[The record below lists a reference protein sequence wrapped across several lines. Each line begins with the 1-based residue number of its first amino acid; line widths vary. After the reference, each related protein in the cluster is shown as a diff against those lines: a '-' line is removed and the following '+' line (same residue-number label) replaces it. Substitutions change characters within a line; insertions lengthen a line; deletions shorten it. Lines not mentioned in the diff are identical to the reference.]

1 MKKVS
6 TWKSIFFLLTLSVL
20 VLLGGNRQV
29 SAAAK
34 CRVTFANYEGKVT
47 TDTYRNWAK
56 TVNSGQTITLPNYSR
71 SGYRC
76 YWEIRTG
83 NKVQKYRP
91 GTKYKVTKSVKFC
104 LQKYKIY
111 EIRFYTGDGKKEYT
125 TLRKRPV
132 KGEMIAL
139 PSVPGSS
146 SKTGLGW
153 ETSVKDKNYKKA
165 GTKIKVTGYMKFYAR
180 SKNVT
185 GVKLYKYNGQLWKT
199 IPANTDSTLKF
210 PSVNLGS
217 ANMCLGWSRNKGART
232 PEYYAGDNI
241 PTKNGKYY
249 MVVFGPEDEKA
260 PTYVRKPLKYD
271 KVYFVGDSRTV
282 HMEQVLGSRKPS
294 NVEFVAKSGRG
305 LSWFKENTNS
315 GGYKMLW
322 RKINKLYHSSGG
334 KAKQAVI
341 INLGINDIY
350 SGASYL
356 ATLNAYIDYM
366 RKVSRGLKKD
376 FKCDVY
382 YMAVNPVNSAMIK
395 AYGGVYRTEKQVLEF
410 NKKIY
415 SGLCSGRNKYFTY
428 IDVCTPL
435 RKYGWRSRQG
445 DGGLYDGLHYSNRTY
460 FRIYDYCIKFLN
472 K

>member
-153 ETSVKDKNYKKA
+153 ATSVKDKNYKKA

-350 SGASYL
+350 SGASYS

>member
-139 PSVPGSS
+139 PSVPRSS

-153 ETSVKDKNYKKA
+153 STSVKDKNYKKA

-180 SKNVT
+180 TKTIT
-185 GVKLYKYNGQLWKT
+185 GVKLYKYNGQFWKT

-217 ANMCLGWSRNKGART
+217 ANMCLGWSRKIGART
-232 PEYYAGDNI
+232 PEFYAGDKI

-260 PTYVRKPLKYD
+260 PAYVRKPLNYD
-271 KVYFVGDSRTV
+271 QVYFVGDSRTAQ
-282 HMEQVLGSRKPS
+282 MEQMLGSRKPS
-294 NVEFVAKSGRG
+294 NVEFVAKSGMG
-305 LSWFKENTNS
+305 LNWFKERSNN
-315 GGYKMLW
+315 GGYKILW
-322 RKINKLYHSSGG
+322 RKVNKLYKETQG

-341 INLGINDIY
+341 INLGINDIH
-350 SGASYL
+350 SRTSSSTINSY
-356 ATLNAYIDYM
+356 IKYM
-366 RKVSRGLKKD
+366 RAVSKDLKK

-382 YMAVNPVNSAMIK
+382 YMSVNPVNSAMIT
-395 AYGGVYRTEKQVLEF
+395 AYGGVYRTEKQVLDF
-410 NKKIY
+410 NKSIY

-435 RKYGWRSRQG
+435 RKYGWRSRQA
-445 DGGLYDGLHYSNRTY
+445 DGGLYDGLHYSNGTY
-460 FRIYDYCIKFLN
+460 LRIYDYCIKYLN
-472 K
+472 R